1 MEISGCAALVTGGAS
16 GIGAEI
22 ATDLRERVA
31 RVAVADRAEPADIT
45 TDLTRPGSAR
55 QMVAAAVEHLGGLDL
70 LVNNAGGYA
79 PPTYPAND
87 DWRATLE
94 LNLLS
99 AMEAT
104 RHALPSLARRP
115 GCVVNIAS
123 SAGQG
128 SDVYPGVEYA
138 VAKAGVIRLTT
149 ALGTVDGVRVNGISP
164 HTVATPAVLAALA
177 TRPIEEIAPPPATV
191 LDIEEVVAGIRRLV
205 EDDSLTGRV
214 LVLCGGEPPR
224 FL

>member
-1 MEISGCAALVTGGAS
+1 VEISGCAALVTGGAS
-16 GIGAEI
+16 GIGAAI
-22 ATDLRERVA
+22 ATDLRERGA

-45 TDLTRPGSAR
+45 TDLTRAGSGR

-191 LDIEEVVAGIRRLV
+191 LDIEEVVAGVRRLV